1 MSRRRT
7 GLLPPAIRIPAS
19 SPSRHGSEWPEQGCT
34 FLPATSTVGII
45 QRAMLRVIFRTR
57 IVVDLTPKGP
67 SREGVSLH
75 GVHARHPA
83 RNPGNSAGDRYHRRM
98 KVFKPTPRR
107 MSPPPSIPP
116 GDGPDSARRRLLR
129 WALVLVA
136 LLLLAGVWIWSPL
149 HETLSPG
156 ELGRWLARF
165 RYEPWAPLAV
175 LAIFTAGGLIMLP
188 VTLMVVLTAIA
199 FGPVLG
205 FVYAL
210 LASTASGG
218 VSFLIGRR
226 LGHRHVEQLA
236 GSRIHDLSRRIGRH
250 GFLTIALLRMVPV
263 AHFTVISMAA
273 GTSHIRIASF
283 LAGTVVGMAPGM
295 IVLIAFLDSLAA
307 AAREPDPVRITIA
320 LALGLGLV
328 ATLLGLRHW
337 LRDREASRSRVG
349 DGD

>member
-1 MSRRRT
+1 M
-7 GLLPPAIRIPAS
+7 PD
-19 SPSRHGSEWPEQGCT
+19 PEKYGQCS
-34 FLPATSTVGII
+34 L
-45 QRAMLRVIFRTR
+45 
-57 IVVDLTPKGP
+57 GP
-67 SREGVSLH
+67 VSLPH
-75 GVHARHPA
+75 DGIRSRATAHIQNGGAPCGTARSGQRGSPPIGQHPA
-83 RNPGNSAGDRYHRRM
+83 RMRLDVPTGRAVPFWIHCAMKTRRS
-98 KVFKPTPRR
+98 FLPPITPR
-107 MSPPPSIPP
+107 
-116 GDGPDSARRRLLR
+116 DGTDSARRRLLR
-129 WALVLVA
+129 WALILVG
-136 LLLLAGVWIWSPL
+136 LLLLAGVWVWSPL
-149 HETLSPG
+149 HETLNPG
-156 ELGRWLARF
+156 ELGQWLARF

-175 LAIFTAGGLIMLP
+175 LAVFIGGGVLMLP
-188 VTLMVVLTAIA
+188 VTLMVVLTAVA

-205 FVYAL
+205 FAYAL
-210 LASTASGG
+210 LASTASAG

-226 LGHRHVEQLA
+226 LGHRHVEQLS

-307 AAREPDPVRITIA
+307 AAREPDPVRVTIA

-337 LRDREASRSRVG
+337 LRGRKASRERARSR
-349 DGD
+349 